1 MHFTLVLI
9 RICGVNPQLIISVFR
24 KMSSFAEIDLEI
36 LKKYNQPGPRYTSYP
51 TAPLFSQDFTAA
63 DFTEEVISTNSS
75 AENAADLSL
84 YFHFPFCES
93 LCYFCGCNMM
103 VSRDRRLT
111 SEYNERL
118 KKEIETLTPLISKN
132 RKVSQMHWGGGTPS
146 YLTPDEIRDVGDFIK
161 SKFSFAPDIEASVEI
176 DPRGLTFE
184 HLKSFRE
191 IGFNRISLGV
201 QDFNRQVQE
210 TINRIQPENITR
222 QTVEWARQLE
232 FGSINLDLIYGLP
245 FQTLRSFRQ
254 TVETVID
261 IAPDR
266 IAVFNY
272 AHVPW
277 LKKHQN
283 IFKTET
289 MPSPDERLIILKQTI
304 EQLVQNGYEYIGLD
318 HFAKPTDELAIAQ
331 KNNTLYRNFQGY
343 STKAGCDVYAF
354 GVSAISQF
362 QNIYAQNLKNI
373 KDYYARIESGE
384 AATNVGYRMT
394 FDDHVRKET
403 IMQLMCH
410 LQIDKRSIEHR
421 FGIDFESYFA
431 DDIRKLDPFIA
442 DGLLENNAER
452 IFIKGVGKLIIRNV
466 AMCFDAHLAEMT
478 KEKKPVFSKTV

>member
-1 MHFTLVLI
+1 
-9 RICGVNPQLIISVFR
+9 
-24 KMSSFAEIDLEI
+24 
-36 LKKYNQPGPRYTSYP
+36 
-51 TAPLFSQDFTAA
+51 
-63 DFTEEVISTNSS
+63 
-75 AENAADLSL
+75 
-84 YFHFPFCES
+84 
-93 LCYFCGCNMM
+93 
-103 VSRDRRLT
+103 
-111 SEYNERL
+111 
-118 KKEIETLTPLISKN
+118 
-132 RKVSQMHWGGGTPS
+132 MHWGGGTPS